1 MKRYMSFVLAVVLV
15 LGLAAV
21 TSAEGMGS
29 LEGDNTISATLDVSA
44 NIGKYASIS
53 AEGLN
58 FGVLEG
64 KVAVYTA
71 SPADTESDFVE
82 KVLDKFG
89 ATAADLVRRAE
100 DGRGSLKVEANCDV
114 KISLEFSGNN
124 WLDSKTLFAIT
135 KDNQAKAWAASNI
148 ALDQLPAYFSL
159 QFAQDTVHEFKVD
172 GAIYIERIS
181 QQSAGDYSGT
191 LTVTVEAINN

>member
-114 KISLEFSGNN
+114 KISLAFSGND
-124 WLDSKTLFAIT
+124 WLNSKTLFAIT
-135 KDNQAKAWAASNI
+135 KDNQAKAWAAKNI

-191 LTVTVEAINN
+191 LTVTVEAY

>member
-100 DGRGSLKVEANCDV
+100 DGRGSLSVEANCDV
-114 KISLEFSGNN
+114 KISLAFSGND
-124 WLDSKTLFAIT
+124 WLNSKTLFAIT
-135 KDNQAKAWAASNI
+135 KDNQAKAWAAKNI

>member
-100 DGRGSLKVEANCDV
+100 DGRGSLSVEANCDV
-114 KISLEFSGNN
+114 KISLAFSGND
-124 WLDSKTLFAIT
+124 WLNSKTLFAIT
-135 KDNQAKAWAASNI
+135 KDNQAKAWAAKNI

-191 LTVTVEAINN
+191 LTVTVEAY

>member
-21 TSAEGMGS
+21 TSAEGKGS
-29 LEGDNTISATLDVSA
+29 LGEGNTISATLDVSA

-100 DGRGSLKVEANCDV
+100 DGRGSLSVEANCDV
-114 KISLEFSGNN
+114 KISLAFSGND
-124 WLDSKTLFAIT
+124 WLNSKTLFAIT
-135 KDNQAKAWAASNI
+135 KDNQAKAWAAKNI

-191 LTVTVEAINN
+191 LTVTVEAY

>member
-21 TSAEGMGS
+21 TSAEGKGS
-29 LEGDNTISATLDVSA
+29 LGEGNTISATLDVSA

-135 KDNQAKAWAASNI
+135 KDNQAKAWAAKNI

-172 GAIYIERIS
+172 GAIYIEGIS
-181 QQSAGDYSGT
+181 QQLAGDYSGT
-191 LTVTVEAINN
+191 LTVTVEAY

>member
-21 TSAEGMGS
+21 TSAEGKGS

-89 ATAADLVRRAE
+89 AAGAEVVRSAE

-148 ALDQLPAYFSL
+148 ALDQPPAYFSL

-172 GAIYIERIS
+172 GAIYIEGIS
-181 QQSAGDYSGT
+181 QQLAGDYSGT
-191 LTVTVEAINN
+191 

>member
-44 NIGKYASIS
+44 NIGKFASIS

-114 KISLEFSGNN
+114 KISLAFSGND
-124 WLDSKTLFAIT
+124 WLNSKTLFAIT
-135 KDNQAKAWAASNI
+135 KDNQAKAWAAKNI

-172 GAIYIERIS
+172 GAIYIEGIS
-181 QQSAGDYSGT
+181 QQLAGDYSGT
-191 LTVTVEAINN
+191 LTVTVEAY

>member
-114 KISLEFSGNN
+114 KISLAFSGND
-124 WLDSKTLFAIT
+124 WLNSKTLFAIT
-135 KDNQAKAWAASNI
+135 KDNQAKAWAAKNI

-172 GAIYIERIS
+172 GAIYIEGIS
-181 QQSAGDYSGT
+181 QQLAGDYSGT
-191 LTVTVEAINN
+191 LTVTVEAY

>member
-100 DGRGSLKVEANCDV
+100 DGRGSLSVEANCDV
-114 KISLEFSGNN
+114 KISLAFSGND
-124 WLDSKTLFAIT
+124 WLNSKTLFAIT
-135 KDNQAKAWAASNI
+135 KDNQAKAWAAKNI

-181 QQSAGDYSGT
+181 QQLAGDYSGT
-191 LTVTVEAINN
+191 LTVTVEAY